1 MQQEIIYPV
10 ASKLPSLVSKPMRAL
25 THRDHE

>member
-1 MQQEIIYPV
+1 MQQEFIYLV
-10 ASKLPSLVSKPMRAL
+10 ASKLPSLVSNPMCAL

>member
-1 MQQEIIYPV
+1 MQQEFIYPV
-10 ASKLPSLVSKPMRAL
+10 ASKLPSLVSNPMRTM

>member
-10 ASKLPSLVSKPMRAL
+10 ASKLPSLVSNPMCAM